1 MRDKIVEIFIG
12 NKRNQTVVIKNT
24 INIDP
29 MQKND
34 DIQQHLLQK
43 PIKSGY
49 TNNQPQ

>member
-1 MRDKIVEIFIG
+1 MRDKIVKVFIEK
-12 NKRNQTVVIKNT
+12 KRKPNVLTNNT
-24 INIDP
+24 ISIDP

-49 TNNQPQ
+49 TNNQP